1 MIENSR
7 ASFPDADL
15 KGFLVEPMA
24 ARGIEV
30 ILGVN
35 LDPKFGPM
43 LMVGLGG
50 IHVEVLEDVAFAP
63 VPLSHIAAHKLLRS
77 LKGARI
83 LDGVRASPASD
94 IGALVDLMVELSHF
108 AADHV
113 DVIAEIDLNP
123 VIVHREGKGVSVVD
137 ALIVKQS

>member
-1 MIENSR
+1 M
-7 ASFPDADL
+7 
-15 KGFLVEPMA
+15 
-24 ARGIEV
+24 
-30 ILGVN
+30 
-35 LDPKFGPM
+35 
-43 LMVGLGG
+43 
-50 IHVEVLEDVAFAP
+50 AFAP
-63 VPLSHIAAHKLLRS
+63 VPFTHDAAHNLLRN

-108 AADHV
+108 AADHA

-123 VIVHREGKGVSVVD
+123 VIVHREGNGVSVVD